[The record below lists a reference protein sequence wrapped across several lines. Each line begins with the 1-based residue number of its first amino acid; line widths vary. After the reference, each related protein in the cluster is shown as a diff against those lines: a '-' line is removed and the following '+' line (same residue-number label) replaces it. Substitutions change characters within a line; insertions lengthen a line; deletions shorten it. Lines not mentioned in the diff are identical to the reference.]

1 LTVGIT
7 GKYVTG
13 TDTYLSVHRSIEH
26 AAYSIGKGVKII
38 YIDSENPNEAKEKID
53 LCDAVVIPGGF
64 GSRGTEGMIN
74 IASYC
79 RYNKIPTLG
88 ICLGMQIM
96 CIESSRRVLGDR
108 CVSIEALND
117 HDNPKDYHIIIIPM
131 ADLNKEL
138 GGTMRLGTY
147 TTNIHSKNTL
157 LYKCY
162 KGVDNFN
169 ERHRHRNEVNPSYIS
184 SIERGGLVMSGK
196 NDTIGCIDVVEDN
209 KHPFYIGCQY
219 HPEFKSSNDNP
230 SILFV
235 ELIKS
240 TCVI

>member
-1 LTVGIT
+1 M
-7 GKYVTG
+7 
-13 TDTYLSVHRSIEH
+13 
-26 AAYSIGKGVKII
+26 
-38 YIDSENPNEAKEKID
+38 
-53 LCDAVVIPGGF
+53 F
-64 GSRGTEGMIN
+64 
-74 IASYC
+74 
-79 RYNKIPTLG
+79 
-88 ICLGMQIM
+88 
-96 CIESSRRVLGDR
+96 
-108 CVSIEALND
+108 
-117 HDNPKDYHIIIIPM
+117 
-131 ADLNKEL
+131 
-138 GGTMRLGTY
+138 
-147 TTNIHSKNTL
+147 
-157 LYKCY
+157 